1 MPDYVIIDQIDRA
14 LLTALQ
20 ADAGL
25 SQRALAERAGL
36 SQNACW
42 RRLRRLQDSGLIR
55 GSQLRLDRTLLGL
68 DLTVFMMI
76 RTRHHAQAWSD
87 RFRQHVE
94 AIPEVTEFH
103 RIGGDWDYLIR
114 IVTRSMSGYD
124 DVYQRLIG
132 SFDLE
137 KVTGYFS
144 IETIFEG
151 RPLALH
157 PGVLGDKARRSG
169 RGAR

>member
-1 MPDYVIIDQIDRA
+1 MQEPLFLDQIDRA

-20 ADAGL
+20 DDAGL
-25 SQRALAERAGL
+25 SQRALAERVGL

-42 RRLRRLQDSGLIR
+42 RRLRRLQTCGLIR
-55 GSQLRLDRTLLGL
+55 GTQLRLDRALLGL
-68 DLTVFMMI
+68 ELTVFMMI
-76 RTRHHAQAWSD
+76 RTRHHSKAWSD

-103 RIGGDWDYLIR
+103 RIGGEWDYLVR

-124 DVYQRLIG
+124 DVYLRLIG

-137 KVTGYFS
+137 KVSGFFS
-144 IETIFEG
+144 METIFEG
-151 RPLALH
+151 RPLALK
-157 PGVLGDKARRSG
+157 PGIAPAPAARPG